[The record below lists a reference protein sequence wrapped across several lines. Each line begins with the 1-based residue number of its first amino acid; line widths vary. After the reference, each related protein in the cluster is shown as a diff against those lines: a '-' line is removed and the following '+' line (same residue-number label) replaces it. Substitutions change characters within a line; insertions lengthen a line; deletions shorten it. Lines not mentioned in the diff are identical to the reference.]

1 MQSISSVYYDGK
13 YPAVKVAKHRGYTA
27 AEAADPEL
35 AKVIVTFKEAWD
47 SFAANDAVR
56 FSGLQTAYIT
66 HNEHPTGSKDQRDC
80 AAGDEAKAE

>member
-1 MQSISSVYYDGK
+1 MAQ
-13 YPAVKVAKHRGYTA
+13 ALN
-27 AEAADPEL
+27 EL
-35 AKVIVTFKEAWD
+35 VIIHSQFQ
-47 SFAANDAVR
+47 FAANDAVR